1 VREQMDP
8 TPENLGYL
16 LEHLSDYAELGH
28 TPFAY
33 MPFVERDIALLGLA
47 DTGEVR
53 GLMLSTYLENLL
65 VTGLAQSKE
74 DTVQAQQWA
83 ALNLR
88 HVELR
93 PIKAIARVLSVSPRS
108 VSRLLSRGLHLV
120 ARELVR
126 QLKKHADEASRS
138 SP

>member
-1 VREQMDP
+1 
-8 TPENLGYL
+8 
-16 LEHLSDYAELGH
+16 
-28 TPFAY
+28 
-33 MPFVERDIALLGLA
+33 
-47 DTGEVR
+47 
-53 GLMLSTYLENLL
+53 MLSTYLENLL